1 MKELGP
7 LLDGLS
13 SAYHDGRRLVLLF
26 DYDGT
31 LTPIAD
37 HRRQACLTPATRRL
51 LKGLATRPRVVL
63 GILSGRALED
73 LKEMVCLPEVY
84 YAGTSG
90 LEVEFFGV
98 RLVHP
103 EVRRGELLVAHVVG
117 QLRGL
122 AARFPGVW
130 VENKQLG
137 LTLHYRGLPEE
148 YVAGL
153 RAEAKA
159 VLRLTPDPMRV
170 TEGPMALEITP
181 NFGWNKGTAIQMI
194 LQHLGGEPHVAI
206 YAGDGANDQEAME
219 VVATL
224 GGYAIGI
231 GADAPGGAQYRLA
244 DQAALMAFLG
254 ELDALLGDWEPHD
267 ASPPANPVALHGLW
281 KGFLPTNPR

>member
-1 MKELGP
+1 MKELEP

-31 LTPIAD
+31 LTPIVD
-37 HRRQACLTPATRRL
+37 HPRLACLTAATRRL

-63 GILSGRALED
+63 GILSGRAIDD
-73 LKEMVCLPEVY
+73 LKEMVGLPEVY
-84 YAGTSG
+84 YAGISG

-103 EVRRGELLVAHVVG
+103 EVRRGQLLVANAAER
-117 QLRGL
+117 LRAL

-130 VENKQLG
+130 VEDKQLG
-137 LTLHYRGLPEE
+137 LTLHYRGLADEHVPE
-148 YVAGL
+148 L
-153 RAEAKA
+153 CAEAGA
-159 VLRLTPDPMRV
+159 ALRLTADPMRV

-219 VVATL
+219 VVAAL

-231 GADAPGGAQYRLA
+231 GADAPGAAQYRLA
-244 DQAALMAFLG
+244 DQATLMAFLG

-267 ASPPANPVALHGLW
+267 ASPPTNPVALHGLW